1 MKSKVTILSSMLL
14 LFAFSLVFASPLL
27 NAKYFE
33 GKWDVLIKD
42 TPQGSATIPMRF
54 ETVDDV
60 TTGYF
65 YEEGSEEESKMS
77 SVKISEDVLSAAF
90 NISGYDVTLILKKVD
105 DETAKGDL
113 MGMFDA
119 IGTRVK

>member
-65 YEEGSEEESKMS
+65 YEEGSKEESKMS

-90 NISGYDVTLILKKVD
+90 NISGYDVTLNLKKVD